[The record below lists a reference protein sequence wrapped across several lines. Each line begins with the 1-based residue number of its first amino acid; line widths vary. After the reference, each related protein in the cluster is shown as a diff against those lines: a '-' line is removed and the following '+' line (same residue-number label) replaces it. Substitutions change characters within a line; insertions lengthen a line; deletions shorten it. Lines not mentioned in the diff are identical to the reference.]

1 MRKVFPLILCMLL
14 LLSGCNKR
22 SKQEEESM
30 KNYETFINA
39 VINNKGIETKSIP
52 FDYRLVQQ
60 KLDDGS
66 YEYEV
71 QIDNPR
77 VAMYDIQAIAV
88 NQANDSNTNVYPCI
102 GILGKDISESFNL
115 IPYQSNP
122 NLDYWKGIGLNG
134 ISKDKQFTLNVM
146 VSWKDSTR
154 ANKYS
159 VFFNCSQL
167 KKAENEG

>member
-66 YEYEV
+66 YEYEG
-71 QIDNPR
+71 
-77 VAMYDIQAIAV
+77 
-88 NQANDSNTNVYPCI
+88 S
-102 GILGKDISESFNL
+102 
-115 IPYQSNP
+115 
-122 NLDYWKGIGLNG
+122 
-134 ISKDKQFTLNVM
+134 
-146 VSWKDSTR
+146 
-154 ANKYS
+154 
-159 VFFNCSQL
+159 
-167 KKAENEG
+167 